1 MSNSTMSFATP
12 GKSVAGNHAGLD
24 DLAVTAEQMRADLA
38 DFLGKRA
45 NGASAALDLLRAMH
59 LSRTGWDFGVD
70 RESVKLHLDRVTDM
84 SKSLDRAQVWV
95 ASPALTA
102 AVVDHELVTS
112 PDGYLLESTDEAP
125 APVGVV
131 LFADP
136 ITDASDLPIYGLAW
150 ESEGTGESLQL
161 AVTALTKASALYET
175 LPPRFLPNRRDRSVH
190 TPNAMVLAVSQ
201 VSTSIQ
207 SYGHHPHWGAAPASV
222 LVGLLLAFWDLR
234 PAFEHDEQTVTQ
246 KTGKG
251 RKVRVKFRPVR
262 VIRETATRYTGTPV
276 PAEDEHRWA
285 EQTLRWKVQ
294 EQWSWRCP
302 NPHNHKAIVDAG
314 GSCPKVRVRV
324 KEHVNGP
331 KGRKLDTRRTA
342 RINTIS
348 TKTSEPS

>member
-1 MSNSTMSFATP
+1 MPNPTTRIATP
-12 GKSVAGNHAGLD
+12 GNSGAENRASLD

-38 DFLGKRA
+38 DFLGRRA
-45 NGASAALDLLRAMH
+45 NGASAAVDLLRAMH
-59 LSRTGWDFGVD
+59 LSRTGWDFAVD
-70 RESVKLHLDRVTDM
+70 PESVKLHLGRVTDM
-84 SKSLDRAQVWV
+84 SRNLDNAQVWV

-102 AVVDHELVTS
+102 AVTDHELVTS
-112 PDGYLLESTDEAP
+112 SDGYLLESTDEAP

-150 ESEGTGESLQL
+150 ESEGTGENLQL
-161 AVTALTKASALYET
+161 AVTALTRASGLYDT
-175 LPPRFLPNRRDRSVH
+175 LPPRFLPQRRDRSLH

-207 SYGHHPHWGAAPASV
+207 SYGHHPHWGAAPASI

-234 PAFEHDEQTVTQ
+234 PAFEHDERTVTQ

-251 RKVRVKFRPVR
+251 RKLRVKFRPVR

-276 PAEDEHRWA
+276 PAEHEHQWA

-302 NPHNHKAIVDAG
+302 NPRNHKAIIEAG
-314 GSCPKVRVRV
+314 GTCPKVRVRV
-324 KEHVNGP
+324 REHVNGP
-331 KGRKLDTRRTA
+331 KGRELDPRSA
-342 RINTIS
+342 VRINTSS
-348 TKTSEPS
+348 TKTSEPG

>member
-1 MSNSTMSFATP
+1 MSSLT
-12 GKSVAGNHAGLD
+12 
-24 DLAVTAEQMRADLA
+24 DLAVTAEQMRTDLA
-38 DFLGKRA
+38 DFLGKRTG
-45 NGASAALDLLRAMH
+45 GASAALDLLRAMH
-59 LSRTGWDFGVD
+59 LSRTGWDFAAD
-70 RESVKLHLDRVTDM
+70 QQSVKLHLDRVTDM
-84 SKSLDRAQVWV
+84 SRSLDHAQVWV
-95 ASPALTA
+95 ASPGLTA

-112 PDGYLLESTDEAP
+112 SDGYLLESTDEAP

-150 ESEGTGESLQL
+150 ESEGAGESLHL
-161 AVTALTKASALYET
+161 AVTALTRASDLYDT
-175 LPPRFLPNRRDRSVH
+175 LPTRFLPRRRDRNVY

-207 SYGHHPHWGAAPASV
+207 SYGDHAHWGAAPASV

-246 KTGKG
+246 KIGKG
-251 RKVRVKFRPVR
+251 RKLRVKFRPVR
-262 VIRETATRYTGTPV
+262 VIRETATRHTGTPV
-276 PAEDEHRWA
+276 SAEHEHRWA

-294 EQWSWRCP
+294 ERWSWRCP
-302 NPHNHKAIVDAG
+302 NPHNHKAIIEAG

-331 KGRKLDTRRTA
+331 KGRQLDPRRAA
-342 RINTIS
+342 RITTIS
-348 TKTSEPS
+348 TKGSETS